1 MSPRRTITLL
11 VAATAFAGVLAVP
24 AGARVTASPGE
35 VVFAGKRTAGGD
47 SYVYGVASDGTEAR
61 RLPLGKRNAA
71 WWSPN
76 GARVV
81 VALGRLT
88 VMNADGSNPVAL
100 GVSCAGECDVAWNAN
115 GTWIAYTVVERAR
128 APRARPG
135 SPRSGRTAPTGRS
148 CCGSSAP
155 PSRAPHGRPTARTIA
170 FVEEA
175 SGIQDLNLVGARGKG
190 FTRLAPADGGHFAPL
205 YRPVWTDDG
214 KRILFSARRGGKQ
227 RVLSIT
233 RTGSDLQTL
242 ATGWWPVLSP
252 DGTTIAFVAGKD
264 DGYVAPLA
272 GGTATLVARRVA
284 SPLLWSPDGNELA
297 YLSERSVVRV
307 ARASGGAPPT
317 SRPRLRPSAR
327 WRGARSADRARAPG
341 STMGS

>member
-1 MSPRRTITLL
+1 MSPRRTIALL
-11 VAATAFAGVLAVP
+11 VTAAALAGVLAVP
-24 AGARVTASPGE
+24 AGARLAASPGE

-47 SYVYGVASDGTEAR
+47 PSVYGVASDGTQAR
-61 RLPLGKRNAA
+61 RLPLGTRNAA

-88 VMNADGSNPVAL
+88 VMNADGSNRVPL
-100 GVSCAGECDVAWNAN
+100 GVSCAGQCDVAWSAN
-115 GTWIAYTVVERAR
+115 GNWIAYTVVDAC
-128 APRARPG
+128 ANRPCASRLG
-135 SPRSGRTAPTGRS
+135 KIRPNGNDRQVLLRFAGASVESPAWSPNGKS
-148 CCGSSAP
+148 
-155 PSRAPHGRPTARTIA
+155 IA

-175 SGIQDLNLVGARGKG
+175 SGIQDLNLVAASGQG
-190 FTRLAPADGGHFAPL
+190 FTRLAPADGGKFAPL

-214 KRILFSARRGGKQ
+214 RRILFSARRGGMQ

-233 RTGSDLQTL
+233 RTGSNLQTL

-252 DGTTIAFVAGKD
+252 DGTRIAFVAGQD

-284 SPLLWSPDGNELA
+284 SPFVWSPDGAELA
-297 YLSERSVVRV
+297 YLSERRVVRV
-307 ARASGGAPPT
+307 ARASGG
-317 SRPRLRPSAR
+317 SAADVTTPFATLGSLA
-327 WRGARSADRARAPG
+327 WRRR
-341 STMGS
+341 